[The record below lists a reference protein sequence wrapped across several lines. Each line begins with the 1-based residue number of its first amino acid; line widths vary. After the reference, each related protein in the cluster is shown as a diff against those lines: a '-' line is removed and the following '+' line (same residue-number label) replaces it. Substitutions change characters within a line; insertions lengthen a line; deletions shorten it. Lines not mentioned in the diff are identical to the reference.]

1 MNSDQ
6 YLVPIAA
13 LNNYNYCPRCCWYI
27 YVTGEWQDNQFTIA
41 GTRQHERVDGGEFT
55 SETNLKQWRSLP
67 IYSHKLGLIGK
78 ADLVEQIDDQIY
90 PVEYKV
96 GSSAKWKNDH
106 LQLCA
111 QALALE
117 EMLNINIPR
126 AFMYY
131 AASHQR
137 LIVDLNDDLR
147 CQTIKTIEQV
157 RQMLITT
164 KCPPNPYQPQCK
176 GCSLYDICLPKE
188 TQKAKLAI
196 QDKYQSK

>member
-1 MNSDQ
+1 
-6 YLVPIAA
+6 
-13 LNNYNYCPRCCWYI
+13 
-27 YVTGEWQDNQFTIA
+27 
-41 GTRQHERVDGGEFT
+41 VDGGEFT

>member
-126 AFMYY
+126 AFTALCVTNWY
-131 AASHQR
+131 SSSR
-137 LIVDLNDDLR
+137 KIILEL
-147 CQTIKTIEQV
+147 
-157 RQMLITT
+157 
-164 KCPPNPYQPQCK
+164 
-176 GCSLYDICLPKE
+176 
-188 TQKAKLAI
+188 LAGA
-196 QDKYQSK
+196 